1 MSAIVDFLSTILN
14 AILTLGDIS
23 IWLAT
28 GLANIGA
35 MMVKSISVFG
45 TVMRIFPLG
54 VASAV
59 TGVCGGLIVL
69 RIFGRS

>member
-1 MSAIVDFLSTILN
+1 MEAIGEFLSTIVN
-14 AILTLGDIS
+14 AILTLGDMG
-23 IWLAT
+23 IWLAL
-28 GLANIGA
+28 GLLHIAG
-35 MMVKSISVFG
+35 MMTKTIAVFG
-45 TVMRIFPLG
+45 SVMRMFPVG

>member
-1 MSAIVDFLSTILN
+1 MEAIGEFLSTIVN
-14 AILTLGDIS
+14 AILTLGDMG
-23 IWLAT
+23 IWLAL
-28 GLANIGA
+28 GLLHIAG
-35 MMVKSISVFG
+35 MMTKSIAVFG
-45 TVMRIFPLG
+45 SVMRLFPVG

>member
-1 MSAIVDFLSTILN
+1 MSAIVDFLSTIVN
-14 AILTLGDIS
+14 AVLTLGDMG
-23 IWLAT
+23 IWLAQ
-28 GLANIGA
+28 GLASVGS
-35 MMVKSISVFG
+35 MMMKSIAVFG
-45 TVMRIFPLG
+45 SVMRIFPFG

>member
-1 MSAIVDFLSTILN
+1 MSAIVDFLSTIVN
-14 AILTLGDIS
+14 AVLTLGDMG
-23 IWLAT
+23 IWLAQ
-28 GLANIGA
+28 GLSSVGA
-35 MMVKSISVFG
+35 MMMKSISVFG
-45 TVMRIFPLG
+45 TVMRIFPFG